1 MKARQV
7 QKPVIPISLNS
18 LYSTLLISFTKVL
31 TLIFNGCS
39 LLSLL
44 YLRLLRLKLIQKIML
59 GYCTSCFF
67 RCCGFLALMGCD
79 KQWHWLGVCWRCLI
93 FLNANTSLFLYSLLL
108 AQPFTKVHYSLPS
121 QVSLL

>member
-1 MKARQV
+1 MKARQL
-7 QKPVIPISLNS
+7 QKHLSLISLKS
-18 LYSTLLISFTKVL
+18 PYSTLLIGFTKVL

-44 YLRLLRLKLIQKIML
+44 YLRLSRLKLIQKSMIA
-59 GYCTSCFF
+59 YCNSCFI
-67 RCCGFLALMGCD
+67 RCCGFLAVMACC
-79 KQWHWLGVCWRCLI
+79 KQWHWRGVCWLCLF
-93 FLNANTSLFLYSLLL
+93 FLCAHTSLFLYSLLL